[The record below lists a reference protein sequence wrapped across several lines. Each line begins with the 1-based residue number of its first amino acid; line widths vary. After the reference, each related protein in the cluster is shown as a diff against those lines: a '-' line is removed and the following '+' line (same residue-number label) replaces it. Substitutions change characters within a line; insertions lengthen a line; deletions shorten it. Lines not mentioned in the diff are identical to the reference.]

1 MGFKRNLKVWEIL
14 EQVLFFARYLKL
26 SSSEDDNF
34 NSKITNVVFM
44 GMGEP
49 FLNYQNVMGAIK
61 ILNDKNG
68 FNLGAR
74 HISISTVGVVEGIER
89 LADEDLQINLAISL
103 HAPDNETRSKI
114 MPANKNYPI
123 EKS

>member
-1 MGFKRNLKVWEIL
+1 
-14 EQVLFFARYLKL
+14 
-26 SSSEDDNF
+26 
-34 NSKITNVVFM
+34 M

-89 LADEDLQINLAISL
+89 LADESSNKFGHLAS
-103 HAPDNETRSKI
+103 RSGQRNPFKI

-123 EKS
+123 EKILKAVDEYIKKTNRQVMFEYLC